1 MIFFPIVR
9 RNNRPTWKYNN
20 TEPVAGNYY
29 PVNSRIFIK
38 VRGGNKKRC
47 FNLRCLQD
55 KQRQFTVM
63 TDRTQGGSSLE
74 DGSIELMV

>member
-47 FNLRCLQD
+47 FNLRCL
-55 KQRQFTVM
+55 
-63 TDRTQGGSSLE
+63 
-74 DGSIELMV
+74 